1 MPTLM
6 GDELL
11 RLSLREQ
18 HDLKNENNR
27 CVEICNLSYKYND
40 LTINAYCISWNE
52 FEHPVKSRSRSNQ
65 FSSRKLQLSD
75 WW

>member
-27 CVEICNLSYKYND
+27 SVEICNLSYKYND
-40 LTINAYCISWNE
+40 LTINAYCIS
-52 FEHPVKSRSRSNQ
+52 
-65 FSSRKLQLSD
+65 
-75 WW
+75 